1 MKPCLTCG
9 YEHSEDACP
18 LCVGYWEMWEL
29 QFSPLP
35 VPDVREQIAS
45 WLGQLPSPVS
55 LEIAATSHGLKV
67 RLYAPPGKAK
77 GAVHAWAALTHQQSR
92 WKKVSSVR
100 SEENHLTPETGSPDT
115 HVLTTSARLP
125 SLAAVEGDPFLAV
138 GGLLLGQV
146 QPGQETNLRLWLL
159 GKETALQERLRAL
172 AAYSYGTESG
182 VEADTPNPWGLRLG
196 LWRVMMVMGGVVA
209 ALSGGALAPGWVSL
223 PAGILGVLAGGLL
236 FLAAFLGTL
245 RWMQWRSI
253 PKTILEN
260 AIAGPLLKVAFTL
273 QTPHPQEITLLA
285 GKGDWKRLKSFRGQ
299 VSGFRHMTP
308 DTRTPGTPEWP
319 GIKAFTIPLPA
330 NELAGL
336 IAPPEAGEGSGMINQ
351 DSHQDV
357 PAPPPARPLVEA
369 PFQIGFA
376 ASTGE
381 PIGVDPDGHGVVV
394 GGSRSGKSSFV
405 YQMLHQLIEKG
416 ADAPGLFLVDPH
428 LSLADSFLQMVDELP
443 GDLRAKAIQRLRIIS
458 PDQPE
463 VVPLNLLMLPE
474 FAWAGNAI
482 VQAGRRIWEDY
493 WGPRMQAALLG
504 LFRLAHAWNFYHQ
517 ENPLGLLHVVFAAF
531 NAEWRHNAMAYLPPV
546 DRIGTLALDALLGQM
561 SQSYGN
567 WNQGWVTEVVSPILS
582 KAMALE
588 LSPWLFAAMHQNRFV
603 DLEQW
608 VKDRCW
614 IILRLPTGQI
624 GKEGARLLAGIF
636 YNVFEAAFR
645 RATTYQPV
653 PFYFVIDE
661 AQEIGAG
668 MQLEALLSE
677 GAKFGARLF
686 VLAQSLSMLRKM
698 EGFEPVVQSLL
709 ANTSTQAFFSPD
721 PEDADLIRAI
731 LSASVRYGDVTL
743 DVPSL
748 HCWLRAR
755 LKGYWQPPTLAKIE
769 PLPRVADA
777 RRVQAL
783 IREVIAAHSGEYS
796 PAEGWQEGVVT
807 AMEGL
812 MPPAVWGWLN
822 PLVTPFIGKT
832 TSSREGKQENGKPVK
847 TVDPWHLGL

>member
-1 MKPCLTCG
+1 MRTCLTCG
-9 YEHSEDACP
+9 YKHSEATCP
-18 LCVGYWEMWEL
+18 LCAGEWEVWEL

-35 VPDVREQIAS
+35 VPEVREQIAS
-45 WLGQLPSPVS
+45 WLGQLPYPVS
-55 LEIAATSHGLKV
+55 LEIAATTNGLKV
-67 RLYAPPGKAK
+67 RFYAPPGKAQ

-92 WKKVSSVR
+92 WKKVSGGEVSGLR
-100 SEENHLTPETGSPDT
+100 YLTPNTEQPDT
-115 HVLTTSARLP
+115 YVLTTSAHLP
-125 SLAAVEGDPFLAV
+125 SLAVVEGDPFLAV

-146 QPGQETNLRLWLL
+146 QPGQETRLRLWLL
-159 GKETALQERLRAL
+159 GKELALQERLRAL
-172 AAYSYGTESG
+172 AAYSFGTESG
-182 VEADTPNPWGLRLG
+182 VEAKTPNPWGLRLG
-196 LWRVMMVMGGVVA
+196 LLRVMMGVGGAIA
-209 ALSGGALAPGWVSL
+209 ALSGGALVPGWVSHQV
-223 PAGILGVLAGGLL
+223 GTLGLLCGALL
-236 FLAAFLGTL
+236 FLFAYLGTL
-245 RWMQWRSI
+245 HWMQWRSI
-253 PKTILEN
+253 PKSVLEN
-260 AIAGPLLKVAFTL
+260 AIEGPLLRVAFTL
-273 QTPHPQEITLLA
+273 QAPRPEEIMLLA
-285 GKGDWKRLKSFRGQ
+285 GKGKWKRLKSLKYQ
-299 VSGFRHMTP
+299 VSGVKYLKPDTSTP
-308 DTRTPGTPEWP
+308 DTLEWP
-319 GIKAFTIPLPA
+319 GVKSFAMPLLA
-330 NELAGL
+330 GNLAGL
-336 IAPPEAGEGSGMINQ
+336 VAPPEVGEGSGLLDR
-351 DSHQDV
+351 DSRQDV

-369 PFQIGFA
+369 YFRIGVA

-381 PIGVDPDGHGVVV
+381 RIGVDPDGHGVVI
-394 GGSRSGKSSFV
+394 GGSRSGKTSFV

-443 GDLRAKAIQRLRIIS
+443 TELRAEAIRRLRIIS

-463 VVPLNLLMLPE
+463 VVPLNLLTLPE

-482 VQAGRRIWEDY
+482 VQAGRRIWDDY

-504 LFRLAHAWNFYHQ
+504 LFRLAHAWNRHNP

-531 NAEWRHNAMAYLPPV
+531 NAEWRHNAMAYLSPV

-561 SQSYGN
+561 SQTYGN

-603 DLEQW
+603 DLEKW
-608 VKDRCW
+608 VQERCW
-614 IILRLPTGQI
+614 VVLRLPTGQI
-624 GKEGARLLAGIF
+624 GREGARLLAGIF

-668 MQLEALLSE
+668 MQLESMLSE
-677 GAKFGARLF
+677 GAKFGARVF

-698 EGFEPVVQSLL
+698 EGFESVVQSLL

-731 LSASVRYGDVTL
+731 LSATVRYGDVTL

-755 LKGYWQPPTLAKIE
+755 LGGYWQPPTLAKIE
-769 PLPRVADA
+769 PLPRVVDA
-777 RRVQAL
+777 RRVQMI
-783 IREVIAAHSGEYS
+783 IREIVNAHAGEYS
-796 PAEGWQEGVVT
+796 PEEGWQAGVVK
-807 AMEGL
+807 AMEGIV
-812 MPPAVWGWLN
+812 PQSIWGWLD
-822 PLVTPFIGKT
+822 PLLPPVSPGKSQT
-832 TSSREGKQENGKPVK
+832 TSKDQTVK
-847 TVDPWHLGL
+847 ASDPWHLGM

>member
-1 MKPCLTCG
+1 MSGIP
-9 YEHSEDACP
+9 
-18 LCVGYWEMWEL
+18 
-29 QFSPLP
+29 
-35 VPDVREQIAS
+35 
-45 WLGQLPSPVS
+45 
-55 LEIAATSHGLKV
+55 
-67 RLYAPPGKAK
+67 
-77 GAVHAWAALTHQQSR
+77 
-92 WKKVSSVR
+92 VSSVTY
-100 SEENHLTPETGSPDT
+100 LTPDTEEPDT
-115 HVLTTSARLP
+115 YILTTSARLP
-125 SLAAVEGDPFLAV
+125 SLASVEGDPFLAI

-146 QPGQETNLRLWLL
+146 RPEHETRLRLWLL

-196 LWRVMMVMGGVVA
+196 LWRVMMGVGGTLA

-223 PAGILGVLAGGLL
+223 PVGFIGVLAGGLL

-245 RWMQWRSI
+245 SWMQWRSI
-253 PKTILEN
+253 PKATLEN
-260 AIAGPLLKVAFTL
+260 SIEGPLLSVAFTL
-273 QTPHPQEITLLA
+273 RAPQPQEFTLLA
-285 GKGDWKRLKSFRGQ
+285 GKGEWKRLNVRRATGD
-299 VSGFRHMTP
+299 VSENASHSALGTP
-308 DTRTPGTPEWP
+308 HLFPEWP
-319 GIKAFTIPLPA
+319 AVKSFTIPLPA
-330 NELAGL
+330 RELAGL
-336 IAPPEAGEGSGMINQ
+336 VAPPEAGEGSGMIHR
-351 DSHQDV
+351 DSRQDV

-369 PFQIGFA
+369 SFQIGVA

-381 PIGVDPDGHGVVV
+381 PVGVDPDGHGVIV

-405 YQMLHQLIEKG
+405 YRMLHQLVEQG
-416 ADAPGLFLVDPH
+416 SDAPGLFLVDPH
-428 LSLADSFLQMVDELP
+428 LSVADSFLQMVDRLP
-443 GDLRAKAIQRLRIIS
+443 DELRAKAIRRLRIIS

-463 VVPLNLLMLPE
+463 VVPLNLLTLPE

-482 VQAGRRIWEDY
+482 VQAGRRIWDDY

-504 LFRLAHAWNFYHQ
+504 LFRLAHAWNAHHQ

-561 SQSYGN
+561 SQTYGN

-603 DLEQW
+603 DLERW
-608 VKDRCW
+608 VRERCW
-614 IILRLPTGQI
+614 VLLRLPTGQV
-624 GKEGARLLAGIF
+624 GREGSRLLAGIF
-636 YNVFEAAFR
+636 YSVFEAAFR

-668 MQLEALLSE
+668 MQLESMLSE
-677 GAKFGARLF
+677 GAKFGARVF

-731 LSASVRYGDVTL
+731 LSATVRYGDVTL

-755 LKGYWQPPTLAKIE
+755 LGGYWQPPTLAKIE
-769 PLPRVADA
+769 PLPRMVDA
-777 RRVQAL
+777 KRVQMI
-783 IREVIAAHSGEYS
+783 IREVMAAHSGEYS
-796 PAEGWQEGVVT
+796 PAEGWQEGVVA
-807 AMEGL
+807 AMKGL
-812 MPPAVWGWLN
+812 MPPSAWGWMN
-822 PLVTPFIGKT
+822 PLLTP
-832 TSSREGKQENGKPVK
+832 SNGKAAASKEGIHENSKPAISE
-847 TVDPWHLGL
+847 DPWQLGL